1 MAIPSSLIVGLLS
14 DKLFKGKRMPLCII
28 SMVGVVIG
36 TFVYWQ
42 ATSILVV
49 SIAVSII
56 GCLIYVPQFL
66 IGLSAMELV
75 PKFAVGTTVGM
86 CGLFGYVGGSLV
98 ANAAIGV
105 IVDRSGWD
113 GCFILLLTGAILST
127 IFLFIVQRGHESKSS

>member
-1 MAIPSSLIVGLLS
+1 
-14 DKLFKGKRMPLCII
+14 MPLCII

-36 TFVYWQ
+36 TFIYWQ
-42 ATSILVV
+42 ATSVLVV

-105 IVDRSGWD
+105 IVDSSLGWLFHLTINRSG
-113 GCFILLLTGAILST
+113 FINNLLIYCST
-127 IFLFIVQRGHESKSS
+127 WT